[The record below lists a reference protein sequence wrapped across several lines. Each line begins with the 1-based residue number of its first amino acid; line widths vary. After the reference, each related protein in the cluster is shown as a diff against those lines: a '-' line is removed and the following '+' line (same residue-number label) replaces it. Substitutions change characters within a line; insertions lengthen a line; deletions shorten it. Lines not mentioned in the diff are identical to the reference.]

1 MVFITIH
8 AVSID
13 SFSVICVGGQIN
25 FSQMHFAY
33 EVCVCEHIRITHL
46 PLSTGPTHY
55 FRAEG
60 GGRAGGGKGQLHKD
74 IFLE

>member
-25 FSQMHFAY
+25 VSQMHFAY
-33 EVCVCEHIRITHL
+33 EVCVCEHIRRITHL
-46 PLSTGPTHY
+46 PLSAGPTHY
-55 FRAEG
+55 FRVG
-60 GGRAGGGKGQLHKD
+60 GGGGEGSAPQRN
-74 IFLE
+74 IPR